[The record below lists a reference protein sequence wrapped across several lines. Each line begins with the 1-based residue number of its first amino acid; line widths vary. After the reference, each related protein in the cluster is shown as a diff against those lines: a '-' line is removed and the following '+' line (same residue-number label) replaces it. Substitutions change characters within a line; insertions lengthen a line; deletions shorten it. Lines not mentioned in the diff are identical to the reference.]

1 MVIKILSTALLLVAV
16 YMGLKQGY
24 AMFSG
29 KPEMIELF
37 GKWNFSKT
45 TIMINGIITM
55 ISALLLLHPK
65 TFVIGNF
72 IMAAGI
78 LLITCYHLSDR
89 DLKGAAIEI
98 PFLLLNLILIYLEH
112 PLKK

>member
-1 MVIKILSTALLLVAV
+1 MLVKILSTILLLAAV

-24 AMFSG
+24 ALFSG
-29 KPEMIELF
+29 KPEMVELF

-45 TIMINGIITM
+45 AVMINGLITI

-78 LLITCYHLSDR
+78 LLITCYHLSDKN
-89 DLKGAAIEI
+89 LKGAAIEI
-98 PFLLLNLILIYLEH
+98 PFLLVNLLLIYLEH